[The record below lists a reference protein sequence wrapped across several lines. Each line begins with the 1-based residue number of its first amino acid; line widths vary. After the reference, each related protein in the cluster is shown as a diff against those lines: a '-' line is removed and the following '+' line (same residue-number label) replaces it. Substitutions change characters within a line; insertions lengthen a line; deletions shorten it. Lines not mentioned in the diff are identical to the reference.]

1 MSHSARTVSIVS
13 PSPRK
18 RAASQQTPDT
28 TTPWSTAESGKPKR
42 IIKRNRKITSC
53 FECREKKQKCDR
65 VHPVCGECAA
75 IKGKCTYVSTIEE
88 VEALRIKRQ
97 FQDRDT
103 GSEAG
108 DDPPHKSLGEPWTP
122 RLSSGSDS
130 SQHTRSATFFGGRYH
145 NAPTTVAEAA
155 ARNSMTAAGGAGI
168 AALSST
174 SSSPMFSSAATTS
187 YPHKAEAADPYPP
200 YSAQSQ
206 QLPPLADSDLFCA
219 GPSTSAALLQSAI
232 LQQRNT
238 LVSDVRVR
246 AARAEAVAEV
256 LASVKISLPPL
267 DAVREL
273 LNIFHNRM
281 SWFCDAALPDLL
293 WPRIEPLLGWWY
305 GGQQGLP
312 ADPVLMPLLMTML
325 AIGCQIKRTQDVS
338 IPGEWGP
345 TCTIVE
351 GCSSEITM
359 LVAAGMM
366 TNSLQMTCPANW
378 AIAYS
383 APLDLVRVCLLRAL
397 WHVGEHNLHFATT
410 MMGSTMKLAQ
420 SAGLHRDPSHW
431 EGLQPEEA
439 YVRRNLWHNLVF
451 FEVFMSNRVGQPPCV
466 MVDWSD
472 TRIPTD
478 YKDLKSLYARLP
490 VEAGT
495 GARPSAPS
503 LSFFQFHR
511 ARFEMARLCLN
522 QNSQFFAL
530 KSPSKEM
537 INRLSTDYENWR
549 EDLPSVLRFAGLKG
563 ASISGLAYVN
573 GDTDMDLYDG
583 KRRNGDPDASN
594 DSPSDRLTKDDI
606 LFCQRRLL
614 ELTFLAGQTTLYR
627 SNLEPVPRSEHARL
641 SFRRC
646 LTSSHRMIMLVS
658 EWMGRDPP
666 FVVLNILAH
675 HLFNAMVIL
684 AIFVPAAD
692 PSPSDSAA
700 NSGGGGPGG
709 AAGEPSHS
717 SPVDRS
723 GRSSPSPSP
732 PSPAVTPATSAK
744 NAYPLSATLS
754 LALDMMAELA
764 SKPRLHHIAR
774 QAATYIDTIKA
785 LMSAACDQR
794 RKDAEMRLRQQQQ
807 HQHTKQKASG
817 EGDEGDDS
825 RQQQQPSKRR
835 RRTNSRDLGDRLLSY
850 TPGDPSPVNRQTNS
864 TGRRRQDSGRLQQDQ
879 HPQRSARSQA
889 SGQSGSSSS
898 SIMHLG
904 ASGAALGAVDEGEE
918 RVGGHTATLHNGVSA
933 YHSGANAARAGS
945 GGERQYGPVSSFDF
959 GAGSSLATTAAYQ
972 PGHNATAAAAANMG
986 WFNEN
991 GSASAA
997 VTAGRGSGV
1006 GGGGGPHAPPIHTA
1020 NAHAGSFSGPSSAST
1035 APAYD
1040 LDFALG
1046 RGSGGGGPPQQHHA
1060 QQHQQQQQTYPLG
1073 MQQQH
1078 NGPLGR
1084 NGSNGSIV
1092 YPPGGVSC
1100 PCPTSTCPH
1109 TDGSTLRGGPS
1120 GFSVEWLDML
1130 SNAGVFD
1137 ADRPMLQPVQSTTMG
1152 WGGGMPDLGA
1162 LQQQQQQAG
1171 LNGGS
1176 GGSTA
1181 AAVAAAAAS
1190 GGMGPNGQATHM
1202 THHHQSPALAQHP
1215 LPHAPPRPSDAPPAA
1230 ATATADQF
1238 GFMSLYEGML
1248 HQQQTSAAMTGPAVN
1263 ASMSAASAGPD
1274 AVGPPHAGGS
1284 ASTAGVA
1291 PSYRQQHQH
1300 QAHAN
1305 GRQMVSGGHHHHHQ
1319 QQQQHGYSEVLSQ
1332 QPSSGSGSGT
1342 AHRHPSAASHDG
1354 WGFQR

>member
-145 NAPTTVAEAA
+145 NAPTT
-155 ARNSMTAAGGAGI
+155 
-168 AALSST
+168 
-174 SSSPMFSSAATTS
+174 
-187 YPHKAEAADPYPP
+187 
-200 YSAQSQ
+200 
-206 QLPPLADSDLFCA
+206 LPPLADSDLFCA

-563 ASISGLAYVN
+563 ASISGLAY
-573 GDTDMDLYDG
+573 
-583 KRRNGDPDASN
+583 
-594 DSPSDRLTKDDI
+594 DDI

-684 AIFVPAAD
+684 AIF
-692 PSPSDSAA
+692 
-700 NSGGGGPGG
+700 
-709 AAGEPSHS
+709 
-717 SPVDRS
+717 
-723 GRSSPSPSP
+723 
-732 PSPAVTPATSAK
+732 

-835 RRTNSRDLGDRLLSY
+835 RRTNSRDLGDRLL
-850 TPGDPSPVNRQTNS
+850 
-864 TGRRRQDSGRLQQDQ
+864 
-879 HPQRSARSQA
+879 
-889 SGQSGSSSS
+889 
-898 SIMHLG
+898 
-904 ASGAALGAVDEGEE
+904 
-918 RVGGHTATLHNGVSA
+918 
-933 YHSGANAARAGS
+933 
-945 GGERQYGPVSSFDF
+945 
-959 GAGSSLATTAAYQ
+959 
-972 PGHNATAAAAANMG
+972 
-986 WFNEN
+986 
-991 GSASAA
+991 
-997 VTAGRGSGV
+997 
-1006 GGGGGPHAPPIHTA
+1006 
-1020 NAHAGSFSGPSSAST
+1020 SSAST

-1137 ADRPMLQPVQSTTMG
+1137 ADRPMLQP
-1152 WGGGMPDLGA
+1152 
-1162 LQQQQQQAG
+1162 
-1171 LNGGS
+1171 
-1176 GGSTA
+1176 
-1181 AAVAAAAAS
+1181 
-1190 GGMGPNGQATHM
+1190 
-1202 THHHQSPALAQHP
+1202 
-1215 LPHAPPRPSDAPPAA
+1215 
-1230 ATATADQF
+1230 
-1238 GFMSLYEGML
+1238 
-1248 HQQQTSAAMTGPAVN
+1248 
-1263 ASMSAASAGPD
+1263 
-1274 AVGPPHAGGS
+1274 
-1284 ASTAGVA
+1284 
-1291 PSYRQQHQH
+1291 
-1300 QAHAN
+1300 
-1305 GRQMVSGGHHHHHQ
+1305 
-1319 QQQQHGYSEVLSQ
+1319 
-1332 QPSSGSGSGT
+1332 
-1342 AHRHPSAASHDG
+1342 
-1354 WGFQR
+1354 